1 MNTQTFAEKMY
12 VSRRTAARWA
22 SQGIARATKKNGA
35 WIFEDGEPERIRHDM
50 RVEAFLSAGMHPD
63 VAEMMAY
70 LLTLPE
76 EERDSA
82 RATILRISKAIRG
95 GADQDLISKA
105 INERRYE
112 DVGLDAMLE
121 ECMPSQA

>member
-35 WIFEDGEPERIRHDM
+35 WVFDDEEPKRIRHD
-50 RVEAFLSAGMHPD
+50 RHVEAFLSAGMHPD

-76 EERDSA
+76 EERDWA
-82 RATILRISKAIRG
+82 RYTILKICMAINN
-95 GADQDLISKA
+95 GADQDLIDAAIKA
-105 INERRYE
+105 KRYE
-112 DVGLDAMLE
+112 KVGLDAMLE

>member
-1 MNTQTFAEKMY
+1 
-12 VSRRTAARWA
+12 
-22 SQGIARATKKNGA
+22 
-35 WIFEDGEPERIRHDM
+35 M

-82 RATILRISKAIRG
+82 RATILRISKAIRD